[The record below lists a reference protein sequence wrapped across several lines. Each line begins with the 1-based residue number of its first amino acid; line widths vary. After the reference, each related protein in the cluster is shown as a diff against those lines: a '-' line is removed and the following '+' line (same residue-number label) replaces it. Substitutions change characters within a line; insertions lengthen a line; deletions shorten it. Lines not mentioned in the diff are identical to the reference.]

1 LSTDHAAET
10 APPKVEF
17 PSSSPEGHEHCF
29 GSEPM
34 NTTLVGAIRGMDD
47 RGYIYIE
54 YLTVLIALGLVSA
67 AAMLAILPSVYENH
81 FDSVSILLSI
91 KP

>member
-1 LSTDHAAET
+1 LSTDRAAKRAT
-10 APPKVEF
+10 RKVEF
-17 PSSSPEGHEHCF
+17 SRSSPEGHEHCF
-29 GSEPM
+29 VRS
-34 NTTLVGAIRGMDD
+34 MDD
-47 RGYIYIE
+47 RGYLYIE

>member
-1 LSTDHAAET
+1 
-10 APPKVEF
+10 
-17 PSSSPEGHEHCF
+17 
-29 GSEPM
+29 M

-47 RGYIYIE
+47 RGYVYIE